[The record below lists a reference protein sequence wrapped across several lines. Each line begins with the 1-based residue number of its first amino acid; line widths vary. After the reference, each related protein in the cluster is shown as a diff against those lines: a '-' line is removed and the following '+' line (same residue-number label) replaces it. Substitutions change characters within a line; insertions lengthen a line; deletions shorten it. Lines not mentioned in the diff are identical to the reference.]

1 MSTSPTPVDSS
12 KLRPRQDTP
21 TTANPPAKK
30 QVSELRVSFQLVD
43 GTLVETVVSPTGF
56 FSFWRQGHDEPENS
70 IKCGGTTFEPH
81 FGLKTFWKEKVVRF
95 PSFPANYGTSVQ
107 LLNEMNQFI
116 RGYADLPEDWLDI
129 VCLYVL
135 MTWAYD
141 RFTAVPYL
149 RFLGEPGTGKTR
161 LLQVCSSISYK
172 GTIVSGNITG
182 PALFRTID
190 LIRGTMAVDE
200 ADFKNSAEWSDV
212 AKVLNNGYSVG
223 TPVIR
228 CNKNTFDP
236 ECFHVFGP
244 KIIST
249 RNRFEDEAT
258 ETRCLTLETK
268 EQKVSAHIP
277 LQLPLTF
284 DQEALALRNK
294 LLRWR
299 FDNFDSV
306 TVKEEGLRGL
316 FARSGQIGAS
326 LAAVAPD
333 ELWRRKLIDFLKRLD
348 EDRDEES
355 PKGMVRRA
363 LKALSA
369 GTRTTA
375 RVGEVAELVNTERI
389 GLGHD
394 PLSSKKVGGILRSLS
409 FAPKRTNQ
417 GYVITLARPV
427 NVGGERVNVAL
438 G

>member
-1 MSTSPTPVDSS
+1 LEIEKALAPNAADPVATI
-12 KLRPRQDTP
+12 KEQI
-21 TTANPPAKK
+21 
-30 QVSELRVSFQLVD
+30 ELQVSFQLED
-43 GTLVETVVSPTGF
+43 GKLVETIVSPTGF
-56 FSFWRQGHDEPENS
+56 FSFWRQGHDRPENS
-70 IKCGGTTFEPH
+70 IKSGDTTFEPH

-95 PSFPANYGTSVQ
+95 PSFPVGYGTTTQ

-116 RGYADLPEDWLDI
+116 RRYADLPEDWLDI

-135 MTWAYD
+135 MTWVYD
-141 RFTAVPYL
+141 RFRAVPYL

-161 LLQVCSSISYK
+161 LLEVSSSISYK

-182 PALFRTID
+182 PSLFRLID
-190 LIRGTMAVDE
+190 LVRGTMAVDE

-212 AKVLNNGYSVG
+212 TKVLNNGYSAG

-236 ECFHVFGP
+236 ECFHVFCP

-268 EQKVSAHIP
+268 EQKVSPHIP

-294 LLRWR
+294 LLKWR
-299 FDNFDSV
+299 FDNFDRV
-306 TVKEEGLRGL
+306 TVREEGLRNL

-333 ELWRRKLIDFLKRLD
+333 EVWLNKLIGFLQRLD
-348 EDRDEES
+348 ESRDEES
-355 PKGMVRRA
+355 PKAMVQRA
-363 LKALSA
+363 LKAMSA
-369 GTRTTA
+369 GARTSAT
-375 RVGEVAELVNTERI
+375 VGEVAESVNSELK
-389 GLGHD
+389 GLGRD
-394 PLSSKKVGGILRSLS
+394 LLTDKKVGGMLRSLS
-409 FAPKRTNQ
+409 FAPKRTNR
-417 GYVITLARPV
+417 GYVIALTPSV
-427 NVGGERVNVAL
+427 NIVSERVNV
-438 G
+438 GPG